1 MIAFKDDI
9 LFKLRQ
15 NNVNLFEVSSLLV
28 SGEQVISTYVTI
40 RGGDVVFTDR
50 RIIFCERPESDWE
63 KKDFTSLFQD
73 SIVFRRDFRR
83 VRYGL

>member
-40 RGGDVVFTDR
+40 RGGG
-50 RIIFCERPESDWE
+50 C
-63 KKDFTSLFQD
+63 SLY
-73 SIVFRRDFRR
+73 R
-83 VRYGL
+83 